1 MATTLQ
7 TRDIDMEADDWTLAP
22 LVVFIVLYS
31 LYHGVLTYYILAM
44 FIMFNIRYRQMV
56 PTGERTGAGLGSVD
70 VDEEGLP
77 RSDVAAGGTALGQG
91 LIYLGIISVYFFAV
105 ALIILRKTNKLKGG
119 LTGGGKFKTFLE
131 TFRLQG
137 EQTGSLLTIMII
149 ITLVGS
155 INSLILYFKNLSV
168 NDNYPYLKSFMGS
181 QIFVFFGTI
190 FTLILFGIMGARGGW
205 ETTFG
210 RQTGDKA
217 GPFEGKYMTI
227 MRIFIIITTLVLGFF
242 YLNLLDIDIYHPNYQ
257 NN

>member
-1 MATTLQ
+1 
-7 TRDIDMEADDWTLAP
+7 
-22 LVVFIVLYS
+22 
-31 LYHGVLTYYILAM
+31 
-44 FIMFNIRYRQMV
+44 
-56 PTGERTGAGLGSVD
+56 
-70 VDEEGLP
+70 
-77 RSDVAAGGTALGQG
+77 
-91 LIYLGIISVYFFAV
+91 
-105 ALIILRKTNKLKGG
+105 
-119 LTGGGKFKTFLE
+119 
-131 TFRLQG
+131 
-137 EQTGSLLTIMII
+137 MII

-227 MRIFIIITTLVLGFF
+227 MRIFIIITTLVLGFLYIQGVWMNRDKVEEDRAKDGRTDVTQDF
-242 YLNLLDIDIYHPNYQ
+242 ADAFSRAFKNLPKYGLFCLGFGDNEWEPPAGE
-257 NN
+257 